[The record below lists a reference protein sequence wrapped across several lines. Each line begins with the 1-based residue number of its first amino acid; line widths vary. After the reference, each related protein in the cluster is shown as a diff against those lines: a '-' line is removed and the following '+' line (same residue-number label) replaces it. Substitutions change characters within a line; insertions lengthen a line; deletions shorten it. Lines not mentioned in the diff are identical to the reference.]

1 MGAHRAARAAYAKEA
16 IRDALIN
23 HKEYIYEHGEDAPD
37 ISGWSWEHKQHAGH
51 MDSTEATISTRE
63 WEHLFAIDTLTNLAA
78 RIESRMILGNS
89 SLLVQSVYNF
99 REF

>member
-1 MGAHRAARAAYAKEA
+1 
-16 IRDALIN
+16 
-23 HKEYIYEHGEDAPD
+23 
-37 ISGWSWEHKQHAGH
+37 

-89 SLLVQSVYNF
+89 SLLVQSAYNF